1 MKFFKYAIFFIHR
14 TNKIKKMLNKVSYKI
29 IQVVSHGHC
38 FTTFEKVF
46 IIFATEQRDSYKPS
60 TRSLIHLADLNEGEL
75 YNLVVIKENI
85 STDLFHFL
93 NRERF
98 LWRFY

>member
-1 MKFFKYAIFFIHR
+1 
-14 TNKIKKMLNKVSYKI
+14 MLNKVSYKI
-29 IQVVSHGHC
+29 IQLVSQGH
-38 FTTFEKVF
+38 FLLHLKKFF

-75 YNLVVIKENI
+75 YSLVSEVVIKENI
-85 STDLFHFL
+85 PTDLFYFL

-98 LWRFY
+98 LGRFY

>member
-1 MKFFKYAIFFIHR
+1 
-14 TNKIKKMLNKVSYKI
+14 MLNKVSYKI

-60 TRSLIHLADLNEGEL
+60 ARSLIHVVDLNE
-75 YNLVVIKENI
+75 VVIKENI
-85 STDLFHFL
+85 STDLFYFL

-98 LWRFY
+98 LGRFY